1 MSDRDVGP
9 PRTPGEQRR
18 AVVSASAQTPELS
31 VLMVLYR
38 NPELTRA
45 AIASVLEQTTIPF
58 ELIAVDNA
66 SGDGTPEL
74 VEREFPGVRLIRSEE
89 NLGFAGANNLA
100 AQHARADHVVLLNPD
115 TVVHERALERLLEF
129 ARSADP
135 DGLYGGRTLRPDGT
149 LDPSSCWGP
158 QTLWSL
164 TCFAT
169 GLSTAFRGHPR
180 LDPESL
186 GRWPR
191 DSVRDVGVVTGCLA
205 LTSRRTW
212 EQLGGF
218 DPRFFMYGEDA
229 DLSLRARQ
237 AGHRVAITPAASITH
252 VVGASSSRSGAKMT
266 QVLRARATLLRKHER
281 GPRRL
286 AGLALLQ
293 AGVALRAGLGAVR
306 SRLTG
311 APPPFWAE
319 VWAARAAWRA
329 GYSPAAPVMRMRS
342 RP

>member
-1 MSDRDVGP
+1 MS
-9 PRTPGEQRR
+9 
-18 AVVSASAQTPELS
+18 SAQQPPELS

-45 AIASVLEQTTIPF
+45 AIASVFAQTTIPF

-74 VEREFPGVRLIRSEE
+74 VEREFPAVHLIRSAE

-115 TVVHERALERLLEF
+115 TVVHDHALERLLEF
-129 ARSADP
+129 ARAAGP

-186 GRWPR
+186 GGWAR
-191 DSVRDVGVVTGCLA
+191 DSERDVGVVTGSAGAPTRPACA
-205 LTSRRTW
+205 WRSRR
-212 EQLGGF
+212 
-218 DPRFFMYGEDA
+218 
-229 DLSLRARQ
+229 
-237 AGHRVAITPAASITH
+237 
-252 VVGASSSRSGAKMT
+252 
-266 QVLRARATLLRKHER
+266 
-281 GPRRL
+281 RR
-286 AGLALLQ
+286 
-293 AGVALRAGLGAVR
+293 R
-306 SRLTG
+306 SRTSS
-311 APPPFWAE
+311 APRP
-319 VWAARAAWRA
+319 RAAGQR
-329 GYSPAAPVMRMRS
+329 
-342 RP
+342 